1 MLKHLS
7 IENYAL
13 IQSVSLTF
21 GPGFTVITGETGAG
35 KSILLGALGLLLG
48 NRAET
53 QVLFDK
59 EKKCVVEAVFEISRP
74 EVSRILAD
82 NDLDEAEDG
91 TLLLRREIT
100 AAGKS
105 RAFVNDTPC
114 SLPVLKALSA
124 YLVDIH
130 SQHKTMDMV
139 RPSFLLEIVDG
150 YIPAEKR
157 VVAEYAPL
165 YKRYVRVQADLEA
178 LVTARQAWERE
189 QDYWRFLYE
198 ELDAMQLQAG
208 EQAELE
214 AVLSQQQHAEQIKE
228 AMEAAQAAWT
238 QGEEAMEAR
247 LTQTVRQLKKIAA
260 YHSGLQAALPRWE
273 SALIELNDLQGDLR
287 NWSGALEFSPAEKAA
302 TEERLSR
309 IYALESKHRVQTVE
323 ELITLRDQT
332 AQRLQ
337 AEDGRAEEQQR
348 LEAEAAEL
356 KAALEA
362 LAVRWREARLEAG
375 RRLMEKTQEA
385 LADLAMPDAT
395 LVLQWD
401 AEADFTPRGK
411 DRVRLLFNA
420 NRGGVPAELG
430 KVASGGELSRLM
442 LAIKSVI
449 HENSLI
455 HCLILDEIDT
465 GVSGETAAKMAVM
478 MQRMAQYMQVV
489 SITHLP
495 QIAAKANAHYR
506 VSKQVA
512 GDRSLSRIEPLD
524 AGAHRNAI
532 AAMLSDGTPTKE
544 ALEAADVLLEKGLY
558 ERGS

>member
-1 MLKHLS
+1 MLKQLS

-13 IQSVSLTF
+13 IRSVSLTF
-21 GPGFTVITGETGAG
+21 ESGFTVITGETGAG

-48 NRAET
+48 HRAET

-59 EKKCVVEAVFEISRP
+59 DKKCIVEAVFEIRRP
-74 EVSRILAD
+74 EVSRILAE

-114 SLPVLKALSA
+114 GLPVLKELSA

-150 YIPAEKR
+150 YIPEEKR
-157 VVAEYAPL
+157 VEAEYRPL
-165 YKRYVRVQADLEA
+165 YRRYVQVQAELERLKA
-178 LVTARQAWERE
+178 VRQAWERE

-198 ELDAMQLQAG
+198 ELQAMQLRAE

-214 AVLSQQQHAEQIKE
+214 AVLAQQQHAEQIKT
-228 AMEAAQAAWT
+228 AMEAARMAWN
-238 QGEEAMEAR
+238 QSEDGLEGR
-247 LTQTVRQLKKIAA
+247 LSAIVQHLRKVAA
-260 YHSGLQAALPRWE
+260 YHAGLQAALPRWE

-287 NWSGALEFSPAEKAA
+287 NWSGALEFSAEEKAA
-302 TEERLSR
+302 TEERLNR
-309 IYALESKHRVQTVE
+309 IYALETKHKVRTVA
-323 ELITLRDQT
+323 ELIALRDET
-332 AQRLQ
+332 ALKLQ
-337 AEDGRAEEQQR
+337 AEDGRAEEQ
-348 LEAEAAEL
+348 
-356 KAALEA
+356 
-362 LAVRWREARLEAG
+362 ARLETESAELTAALSALADRWRVARREAG
-375 RRLMEKTQEA
+375 EALIRKTEEA

-395 LVLQWD
+395 LVLQWE
-401 AEADFTPRGK
+401 AEAEFGPHGK

-455 HCLILDEIDT
+455 NCLILDEIDT
-465 GVSGETAAKMAVM
+465 GVSGETAAKMAGM
-478 MQRMAQYMQVV
+478 MRRMSQYMQVI

-495 QIAAKANAHYR
+495 QIAAKAEAHYR
-506 VSKQVA
+506 VSKQVEA
-512 GDRSLSRIEPLD
+512 DRSLSRIEKLD
-524 AGAHRNAI
+524 AAAHRQTI
-532 AAMLSDGTPTKE
+532 AAMISNGAPTRE
-544 ALEAADVLLEKGLY
+544 ALEAADVLMNG
-558 ERGS
+558 ERS

>member
-1 MLKHLS
+1 MLKQLF

-13 IQSVSLTF
+13 IRSVSLTF
-21 GPGFTVITGETGAG
+21 ESGFTVITGETGAG

-48 NRAET
+48 HRAET

-59 EKKCVVEAVFEISRP
+59 DKKCIVEAVFEIRRP
-74 EVSRILAD
+74 EVSRILAE

-114 SLPVLKALSA
+114 GLPVLKELSA

-150 YIPAEKR
+150 YIPEEKR
-157 VVAEYAPL
+157 VEAEYRPL
-165 YKRYVRVQADLEA
+165 YRRYVQVQAELERLKA
-178 LVTARQAWERE
+178 MRQAWERE

-198 ELDAMQLQAG
+198 ELQAMQLRAE

-214 AVLSQQQHAEQIKE
+214 AVLAQQQHAEQIKT
-228 AMEAAQAAWT
+228 AMEAARMAWN
-238 QGEEAMEAR
+238 QSEDGLEGR
-247 LTQTVRQLKKIAA
+247 LSAIVQHLRKVAA
-260 YHSGLQAALPRWE
+260 YHAGLQAALPRWE

-287 NWSGALEFSPAEKAA
+287 NWSGALEFSAEEKAA
-302 TEERLSR
+302 TEERLNR
-309 IYALESKHRVQTVE
+309 IYALETKHKVRTVA
-323 ELITLRDQT
+323 ELIALRDET
-332 AQRLQ
+332 ALKLQ
-337 AEDGRAEEQQR
+337 AEDGRAEEQVR
-348 LEAEAAEL
+348 LETESAEL
-356 KAALEA
+356 TAALSA
-362 LAVRWREARLEAG
+362 LADRWRVARREAG
-375 RRLMEKTQEA
+375 AALIRKTEEA

-395 LVLQWD
+395 LVLQWE
-401 AEADFTPRGK
+401 AEAEFGPHGK

-455 HCLILDEIDT
+455 NCLILDEIDT
-465 GVSGETAAKMAVM
+465 GVSGETAAKMAGM
-478 MQRMAQYMQVV
+478 MRRMSQYMQVI

-495 QIAAKANAHYR
+495 QIAAKAEAHYR
-506 VSKQVA
+506 VSKQVEA
-512 GDRSLSRIEPLD
+512 DRSLSRIEKLD
-524 AGAHRNAI
+524 AAAHRQTI
-532 AAMLSDGTPTKE
+532 AAMISNGAPTRE
-544 ALEAADVLLEKGLY
+544 ALEAADVLMNG
-558 ERGS
+558 ERS